1 MEPPRAATD
10 ESADLRH
17 YLGILKS
24 RKWTILVVTA
34 VVIASALLL
43 SYRQTPLYQ
52 AEARVLVNPLPTATV
67 TTLPSQLSPPVNLQT
82 EKEIVGSVPVAE
94 LVAEE
99 LDVADPVELLD
110 DLEVEALA
118 DTEVLVVKYTSPD
131 ARVAAR
137 AANSFADNYIRFRVR
152 QALESVIT
160 ARSSVEDR
168 IDATRDNLEGLAQR
182 IERARKAED
191 DSLVST
197 LETERTALIARLGV
211 LQERLEGV
219 QTEESVRLAAGDVI
233 EPATR
238 PAAPSSPDHVV
249 NGLLAAIAGIV
260 LGTGLAFFRERL
272 DDKFRGRA
280 DIERALDAPVLA
292 AVPKFRPARGA
303 AKPFELMVAAEPK
316 GTASEAYRTLRTSVQ
331 FIASQQGIR
340 SLLITSPSA
349 GEGKTSTTSNL
360 GAALAQAGKRVIL
373 LSADMRRPTLERFFG
388 VRNRNGLSTWLLGE
402 DVDEDPMSLLQDSN
416 VPNLRIL
423 ACGPVP
429 SNPAELLASPRLAR
443 LLNELELNA
452 DMVLV
457 DSPPVLPVAD
467 AAILASH
474 VGGSILVVDAAA
486 SHRSATLHAKE
497 ALERVGTGVIGTV
510 LNAFDPGASPYDY
523 YYPYYRRYH
532 SYDSAPGNG
541 DMRDG
546 GADEGR
552 RDRSR
557 IAGLFRR

>member
-1 MEPPRAATD
+1 MDTPRAD

-34 VVIASALLL
+34 VVIAAALLL
-43 SYRQTPLYQ
+43 SYRQTPLYR
-52 AEARVLVNPLPTATV
+52 AEARVLVNPLPSAIV
-67 TTLPSQLSPPVNLQT
+67 TTVPNQLAAPVNLQT
-82 EKEIVGSVPVAE
+82 EKEVVASVPVAQ

-99 LDVADPVELLD
+99 LDVADPTELLD

-118 DTEVLVVKYTSPD
+118 DTEVLVVTYTSPD
-131 ARVAAR
+131 ARIAAR
-137 AANSFADNYIRFRVR
+137 AANSFAENYIRFRVR

-160 ARSSVEDR
+160 TRSSVEDR
-168 IDATRDNLEGLAQR
+168 IDATRDNLEGLAER

-191 DSLVST
+191 DALVST
-197 LETERTALIARLGV
+197 LETERTALVARLGV

-219 QTEESVRLAAGDVI
+219 QTEDSVRLAAGDVI

-249 NGLLAAIAGIV
+249 NGLLAAIAGVV

-280 DIERALDAPVLA
+280 DIERALEAPVLA
-292 AVPKFRPARGA
+292 AVPKFRPGKGA
-303 AKPFELMVAAEPK
+303 SAKPFELMVAAEPK

-388 VRNRNGLSTWLLGE
+388 VRNRHGLSTWLLGE
-402 DVDEDPMSLLQDSN
+402 DVDDDPMSLLQDSD

-510 LNAFDPGASPYDY
+510 LNAFDPGTSPYDY

-532 SYDSAPGNG
+532 SYESAPGNG
-541 DMRDG
+541 
-546 GADEGR
+546 ER
-552 RDRSR
+552 RDDGAGEERRERSR